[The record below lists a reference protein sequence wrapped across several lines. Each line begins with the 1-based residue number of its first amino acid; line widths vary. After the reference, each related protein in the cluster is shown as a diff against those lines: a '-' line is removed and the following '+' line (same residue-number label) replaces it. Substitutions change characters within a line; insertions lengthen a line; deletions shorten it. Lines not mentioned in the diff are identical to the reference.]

1 MKNLVKGTKV
11 KMLNKSAVV
20 LASMIGDFEPNQV
33 GVIEDFAHN
42 DFTGHP
48 WYNVSFGDGIVE
60 TVPLEWFE
68 VLEEDSV
75 KLDKDNAKKL
85 SEITGDKFKEGNKV
99 ELPENDGVEL
109 TIKYDGDILSINGED
124 VDLSELYENEHWMIM
139 NTVDT
144 LYRLLGINID

>member
-11 KMLNKSAVV
+11 KMLNKDVVV
-20 LASMIGDFEPNQV
+20 LASMIGNFEPNQV
-33 GVIEDFAHN
+33 GVIKGFAHN

-68 VLEEDSV
+68 VLEEDIV
-75 KLDKDNAKKL
+75 KLDKDNAKEL
-85 SEITGDKFKEGNKV
+85 SEITGDKFKEENKV
-99 ELPENDGVEL
+99 ELPENDGIEL
-109 TIKYDGDILSINGED
+109 TIKYDGDTLSINGED
-124 VDLSELYENEHWMIM
+124 IDLSELCENEHWMIM